1 MRDLA
6 VSSKIDRGKLTS
18 AYLLLF
24 LTAFG
29 WGLST
34 VLGKMMIGSITPTH
48 ILMVRAWVAALVI
61 FCASPGKVLA
71 VKKGDLTA
79 GLLLG
84 LILFFSYYLGIASL
98 KYTTASKAGF
108 LMALSLLFVPSAE
121 TLLKRRLPSRWIVFS
136 VFLSLLGLRLI
147 SGING
152 GSFNYGDLL
161 AVGSAGLY
169 ALYTIVMDRIGKN
182 KDDYLLSFILLLV
195 LAVAA
200 TCGAVGFEGFN
211 YTGIKENIY
220 PLLLMGVVGTG
231 LATLFQTKAQK
242 TASSESVGIILL
254 AEPLFTLIFA
264 AIFLHE
270 TIYFSGLMGG
280 ILILL
285 SLVVAVVKK
294 V

>member
-1 MRDLA
+1 LT
-6 VSSKIDRGKLTS
+6 VSSDISRSKLTS
-18 AYLLLF
+18 AYFLLL

-34 VLGKMMIGSITPTH
+34 VLGKGMIGSISPTH
-48 ILMVRAWVAALVI
+48 ILMVRAWVAVLVI
-61 FCASPGKVLA
+61 FCASPGKLLA
-71 VKKGDLTA
+71 MKKGDLKA
-79 GLLLG
+79 GLFLG
-84 LILFFSYYLGIASL
+84 LILFFSYYLGIYCL

-108 LMALSLLFVPSAE
+108 LMALSVLFVPSAE
-121 TLLKRRLPSRWIVFS
+121 TLLKRRLPSWWIVFS

-161 AVGSAGLY
+161 AVGSAC
-169 ALYTIVMDRIGKN
+169 LYTLYIIVMDRIGKG

-200 TCGAVGFEGFN
+200 SCGAVGLEGFN
-211 YTGIKENIY
+211 YAGIKENIY
-220 PLLLMGVVGTG
+220 PLLLMGVAGTG

-264 AIFLHE
+264 ALFLHE
-270 TIYFSGLMGG
+270 TIYLSGLMGG
-280 ILILL
+280 VLILL
-285 SLVVAVVKK
+285 SLFVAVVKK